1 MTLWGVHMGA
11 SKRSQMASFSDD
23 WPDQIWAA
31 VSGING
37 GKGAAWRL
45 AVAVLAVTGCRPSAL
60 ERGVTF
66 SLVRDGSK
74 SFIEAT
80 IPGVKLTSTRGQPE
94 HRFRWA
100 TESDTHRPT
109 ELLTLAKAAMAAP
122 GRTLTI
128 TYDAEAISTRLRE
141 VSRTLWPRRKFQ
153 ITAYCYRHLLSATAK
168 AAGADPAELAAAMG
182 HRSTES
188 QGAYARARRAKAGS
202 RKPWASVGASIPVK
216 QDRGFAARFKASAS
230 LKKQREKGL
239 R

>member
-1 MTLWGVHMGA
+1 MGA
-11 SKRSQMASFSDD
+11 SKRSQMSSFSDD

-37 GKGAAWRL
+37 GKSATWKL

-60 ERGVTF
+60 ERGVIF

-94 HRFRWA
+94 HRIRWA

-122 GRTLTI
+122 GRTLTV

-141 VSRTLWPRRKFQ
+141 VSRTLWPRKKFQ

-168 AAGADPAELAAAMG
+168 AAGADPTELAAAMG

-188 QGAYARARRAKAGS
+188 QGAYARAGRAKAGS
-202 RKPWASVGASIPVK
+202 KKPWASVGALIPVK
-216 QDRGFAARFKASAS
+216 QDRGFVARFKASTS